1 MMFLLSL
8 RDTLLR
14 HTRSHY
20 RRDGSGDVL
29 HSQEGTDVPHVTPPT
44 TESGLELLTAATC
57 HPLSPSHSSLSTS
70 IIATIETP
78 SNGTIERVETA
89 SVSGHADT
97 NDSSALN
104 FPISFSQDPGGDFQV
119 NETLD
124 LSDILSV
131 ELESGWNSWL
141 MDDNFDLDD
150 LNSSLLQATTG
161 DLLTVE
167 RMPDEDPLA
176 TGSFNVD
183 RQATD
188 AGLAPSGDEI
198 TAKWHTYCGQ
208 ATSGVI
214 SPDPANDCNQINETY
229 RHELAKRLQ
238 QRVQA
243 GILPSTTFLV
253 SSTTF
258 ILCVPSPV
266 FERGIKA
273 QGRKIKEW
281 ER

>member
-1 MMFLLSL
+1 
-8 RDTLLR
+8 
-14 HTRSHY
+14 
-20 RRDGSGDVL
+20 
-29 HSQEGTDVPHVTPPT
+29 
-44 TESGLELLTAATC
+44 
-57 HPLSPSHSSLSTS
+57 
-70 IIATIETP
+70 
-78 SNGTIERVETA
+78 VETA

-124 LSDILSV
+124 LSDVLSV

-141 MDDNFDLDD
+141 MDDNFDLDA

-161 DLLTVE
+161 DLLTVD

-188 AGLAPSGDEI
+188 AGLASSGDEI
-198 TAKWHTYCGQ
+198 AEKWHTYCGQ
-208 ATSGVI
+208 AASGVI
-214 SPDPANDCNQINETY
+214 SPDPANDSNQIDETY

-243 GILPSTTFLV
+243 GSILPSTTFLV

-258 ILCVPSPV
+258 ILCVPSPSLRKRYKGARK
-266 FERGIKA
+266 EN
-273 QGRKIKEW
+273 QGMR
-281 ER
+281 R